1 MPRYKA
7 IIEYDGTDF
16 FGFQI
21 QKKQVT
27 VQQVFEKSLNQ
38 ICGTA
43 IKVVG
48 SGRTDARV
56 HAAAQVVHFDLPK
69 AFEVMK
75 LKEGLSH
82 FLPDKV
88 KVHHIEVVSPD
99 FHARYSAKK
108 RMYVYNFFL
117 GTDCPLYLKPF
128 CEVIRSELDV
138 KRMRQAVKKIIGT
151 HDFTA
156 FCSTMDKS
164 PSKVRKVYRAGFKI
178 KNVEKWPGLSE
189 KTKGKLLHFEIEANG
204 FLHHMVRNIVGTLIE
219 VGKHKIDLT
228 TFQKILTGR
237 DRKKAGKTF
246 APQGLSLVKVKY

>member
-27 VQQVFEKSLNQ
+27 VQEIFEKSLNQ
-38 ICGTA
+38 ICA
-43 IKVVG
+43 QPIKVVG

-56 HAAAQVVHFDLPK
+56 HAAGQVLHFDLPK
-69 AFEVMK
+69 IFDVNK

-82 FLPDKV
+82 FLPQKI
-88 KVHHIEVVSPD
+88 KVHHIEIVESD

-108 RMYVYNFFL
+108 RTYVYNFFL
-117 GTDCPLYLKPF
+117 GEDCPLYLMPF
-128 CEVIRSELDV
+128 CEVIRHRLDI
-138 KRMRQAVKKIIGT
+138 KKMNQAVKKIIGT

-156 FCSTMDKS
+156 FCSSMDKS
-164 PSKVRKVYRAGFKI
+164 PVKVRKIYKAQFKL
-178 KNVEKWPGLSE
+178 KNIEKWPGVNE
-189 KTKGKLLHFEIEANG
+189 KTKGKLLTFEIEANG

-219 VGKHKIDLT
+219 VGKHKIDLM
-228 TFQKILTGR
+228 TFQNVLKSR
-237 DRKKAGKTF
+237 DRQKAGMTF
-246 APQGLSLVKVKY
+246 SPQGLSLVKVKY